1 MTSVIIKSNV
11 SHSQNIFLLQVN
23 KKIFSVN
30 EMKTAAEDIKKLRP
44 IQEAIMVALKVDSWK
59 EIPETIK
66 SKVTASNLARFMVK
80 YSTMY

>member
-1 MTSVIIKSNV
+1 MSAIHKTF
-11 SHSQNIFLLQVN
+11 FLLQVN

-59 EIPETIK
+59 EIPETVK
-66 SKVTASNLARFMVK
+66 SEVTASNLARFMVK